1 MIMEKV
7 RSVTKYFMWFAA
19 AAFVFSMAIG
29 FGTDIF
35 TRNNQEEENV
45 IAKVN
50 SERITTGEYVNV
62 LRNRLQ
68 NISGAL
74 GTDPIRE
81 RQLSESVINQL
92 ITDKII
98 GDLLKERKISISE
111 EQIMK
116 LIRENPPAEVTQ
128 NPDFWMGEQ
137 FDFDRYFE
145 LLKDPRAGQ
154 FVRAYAASIMENF
167 PMSILR
173 GEVSSMARVTSGEAI
188 EELLKD
194 SVKVRIEYIK
204 LPLEEWKPVETSI
217 PLEEFYENNKEMF
230 RRDYLLKLGYVSFP
244 ISVDEQTIQETKEL
258 ANSIAERAKT
268 DSFDLLV
275 SQYSYFPEDRVL
287 FNGWVKIR
295 DLSRDF
301 AAAIAGTRE
310 GRVSGLIETA
320 KGFHILKL
328 LDRQRDSVKIEEIF
342 IPVFPSYDEF
352 QRSSGQA
359 WKLAKKLRSDS
370 VFDIPVEYNP
380 EYISLGKG
388 DFPQIPVNFGTFLIN
403 PEEGN
408 ISYPLIGEKAF
419 YVFWIEEKEEDIP
432 PFSEIEDEVRDSLM
446 NYEAFLKARNY
457 VFEKFSGDKLPRN
470 PEKGKWVRTPY
481 FTLRNYGEFNIPEKV
496 AFLSLNIR
504 RNAILPPIRVGESVY
519 VVKQVDF
526 KMPDA
531 EKIKEIVSEIAVK
544 LHIEKESE
552 YFGKWFYHKRREY
565 NIVDLREKIYE

>member
-29 FGTDIF
+29 FGTNIF
-35 TRNNQEEENV
+35 TKNKQEDENV
-45 IAKVN
+45 IAKVDEE
-50 SERITTGEYVNV
+50 SITLMDYSNA
-62 LRNRLQ
+62 LRSRLQ
-68 NISGAL
+68 SISGAL

-98 GDLLKERKISISE
+98 NDILKERKISISE
-111 EQIMK
+111 EQVIK

-145 LLKDPRAGQ
+145 LLKDPRASQ

-188 EELLKD
+188 EELFED
-194 SVKVRIEYIK
+194 SVEVRIEYVQ
-204 LPLEEWKPVETSI
+204 LPLENWKSNETSVSA
-217 PLEEFYENNKEMF
+217 EEFYENNKEMF
-230 RRDYLLKLGYVSFP
+230 RRNYLLKLGYVSFP
-244 ISVDEQTIQETKEL
+244 ISIDEQAIQETKEL
-258 ANSIAERAKT
+258 ANSIAERART

-275 SQYSYFPEDRVL
+275 RQYSYFPEGRAL
-287 FNGWVKIR
+287 FNGWVKVR
-295 DLSRDF
+295 NLSRDF
-301 AAAIAGTRE
+301 AVALAGTRE
-310 GRVSGLIETA
+310 GRVSGLIETN

-359 WKLAKKLRSDS
+359 WKLVKELRSDS
-370 VFDIPVEYNP
+370 VLNLPDEYKA
-380 EYISLGKG
+380 EDISLGKG
-388 DFPQIPVNFGTFLIN
+388 DFPDIPVNFGTFLID
-403 PEEGN
+403 PSEGDV
-408 ISYPLIGEKAF
+408 SYPLIGEKAF
-419 YVFWIEEKEEDIP
+419 YVFWVEEKEEGIP
-432 PFSEIEDEVRDSLM
+432 PFAEIETEVLDSLIS
-446 NYEAFLKARNY
+446 YEAALKAKKY
-457 VFEKFSGDKLPRN
+457 ALGKFTGDKLPRN
-470 PEKGKWVRTPY
+470 PEKGKWGRTPY
-481 FTLRNYGEFNIPEKV
+481 FTLQNYGRFNIPEKL

-504 RNAILPPIRVGESVY
+504 RNTVLPPIKVGESVY
-519 VVKQVDF
+519 VVKQIDF
-526 KMPDA
+526 KMPDT
-531 EKIKEIVSEIAVK
+531 EKLKETVPKIAVK
-544 LHIEKESE
+544 LQREKEAK
-552 YFGKWFYHKRREY
+552 YFQKWFYHKRREY
-565 NIVDLREKIYE
+565 NIVDMREKIYE